1 MSPTASPGAER
12 LCGRR
17 NSDVMLE
24 PAQGEAA
31 PAGVATIEA
40 EGEFIEIGIQMLRG
54 HRSLVG
60 SEEPAFEERSHLV
73 HPGHGNVGW
82 ISAFGDAGWVVS
94 VPLTG

>member
-1 MSPTASPGAER
+1 MLQEAEEEQ
-12 LCGRR
+12 
-17 NSDVMLE
+17 S
-24 PAQGEAA
+24 A

-60 SEEPAFEERSHLV
+60 SEQPAFEEGSHLV
-73 HPGHGNVGW
+73 HTGHGNMGW
-82 ISAFGDAGWVVS
+82 VSAFGDAGCVVC